1 MLYCQ
6 YQHAEVGSSNLLSP
20 TNISRSFRHTSILL
34 NYYFSLCA
42 ILEWAL
48 TYVNLIYETSSNPLR
63 WSEVSKM
70 CQKSADV

>member
-1 MLYCQ
+1 
-6 YQHAEVGSSNLLSP
+6 
-20 TNISRSFRHTSILL
+20 LL

-63 WSEVSKM
+63 WSEVSKI
-70 CQKSADV
+70 CQKSADVCFFVLHVYRFGPVYVINIIVQ